1 MQNLYEEFG
10 ILQYHARGIKGSRVK
25 IAVID
30 TGMEIPKSKWGTG
43 HQVPKHGL
51 AVSSI
56 LSGVEG
62 HFQGICPD
70 AKVIVIDLQTS
81 KNIPISSVLKAID
94 SAITQEVDILSIS
107 LGTTDSWQPMQ
118 QIIDKALAKNIL
130 VFAAAGNSGD
140 RGYEYPS
147 ACKGAISVASIN
159 QSRQPS
165 VFNTRNDATVLFAP
179 GEQLSLSIGN
189 GQLAE
194 FSGTSFATPFAA
206 GLAALVLS
214 SKRLEDPKFVV
225 KRRDMIDLLRSDTHL
240 GLNCDV
246 HTYVMEPTCTET
258 RTVSKSGVHK
268 NSPVYLLILCILL
281 AFIGY
286 AINKFGLLI

>member
-1 MQNLYEEFG
+1 VQHLYEEFG
-10 ILQYHARGIKGSRVK
+10 IVQYHVRGIKGSRVK

-30 TGMEIPKSKWGTG
+30 TGMETSKSKWGTG

-81 KNIPISSVLKAID
+81 KNIPISTVLRAIE
-94 SAITQEVDILSIS
+94 SAIAQDVDILSIS
-107 LGTTDSWQPMQ
+107 LGTTDSWLPMQ
-118 QIIDKALAKNIL
+118 QVIDKALEKNIL

-147 ACKGAISVASIN
+147 ACQGAISVASIN
-159 QSRQPS
+159 ESRQPS

-214 SKRLEDPKFVV
+214 AKRAEDSRAIL
-225 KRRDMIDLLRSDTHL
+225 KRREMIDILRSDTHL
-240 GLNCDV
+240 GLNCQV
-246 HTYVMEPTCTET
+246 HSYVMEPTCTET
-258 RTVSKSGVHK
+258 RTISHFGQRR
-268 NSPVYLLILCILL
+268 NSHIYIILL
-281 AFIGY
+281 FLLLGFVIY
-286 AINKFGLLI
+286 ALTNL

>member
-10 ILQYHARGIKGSRVK
+10 ILQYHARGIKGARVK

-179 GEQLSLSIGN
+179 GEQLSLSVGN

-214 SKRLEDPKFVV
+214 SKRLEDPKFIM

-258 RTVSKSGVHK
+258 RTVSKSGAHK
-268 NSPVYLLILCILL
+268 NSSVYLLILFILL

-286 AINKFGLLI
+286 AVNKLGVI